1 MLLAAVVA
9 FELVDCK
16 FSSAVG
22 HINNDHLTAFR
33 FRFASQSDNRAGQT
47 ECNSYRSQFKLDELN
62 LTINT
67 VSYKIQTSLRM
78 QETNAPDEN
87 QVQSDDEEENTPNE
101 ALNKINE
108 ESLVDDG
115 ATEQH
120 FYAVV
125 NDVAVLQ
132 KELPPPPE
140 PPIKCDGT
148 GPRLMIKEIWIE
160 NFKSYAG
167 RHVIGPFHKSFTAIV
182 GPNGSGKSNVIDS
195 LLFVFG
201 YRAQRIR
208 SKKISVL
215 IHNTTE
221 HGHMR
226 FCKVEVHFC
235 LIVDRPDGGYDVVAG
250 SEFVISRTAHRDGTS
265 VYQIDN
271 SVVRFAQ
278 IGERLQ
284 QYGIDLNHSRFLIL
298 QGEVELISLMK
309 AKGDDNDP
317 GMLEYLEDL
326 IGSSRLKP
334 CIQELQEKINEVQD
348 VQCERASKL
357 KRIQTQQM
365 NLEESKTEAIF
376 YLRLQN
382 EQIRIKHLK
391 TQLKLI
397 KHEQELKLLIEKQ
410 EQLQAEHDEIK
421 DAVEHHKQL
430 ALTSQRE
437 LDSLKKKKNTAVAAA
452 ENVRN
457 QYSQFEK
464 NAEKAKKDLS
474 TLRLEE
480 LKIKRDACL
489 QVIND
494 LDARLPELKAT
505 QLELQENI
513 KVKMESVQKDT
524 AEMTTEINTLT
535 SELQK
540 LKPQENAITA
550 KLRTAQNELL
560 TLKSQHSAGKESIDE
575 KNKAYDELLQ
585 SIKQEELKFE
595 LCEKQLNSFERDVM
609 AKKAELKTLIAK
621 EASLM
626 AELRDM
632 ENKDQ
637 EMRMRFNQGTG
648 QNRIVQALMS
658 EKKIGKFKGFYGRL
672 GDLGGID
679 QKYDVAISTA
689 CPQLDS
695 FVTDTMTTAT
705 ECVDFLK
712 MSNLGR
718 ATFIALD
725 KIKDCADA
733 IKRPFTAPK
742 GSKRLFDLIAA
753 EDVDVLPAFYFALR
767 DTLVTETAE
776 EARIIGLKQG
786 VRRRVVSLGGM
797 LVEMSGSM
805 TAGGKPISGRMG
817 RTATAQKEVITSK
830 DLKVIQGKLD
840 KMRDSHEAVLAE
852 KNNME
857 RTVESLDGKFTQ
869 AKLEYEQQR
878 NALQMLREREVI
890 LKRELKQAKQIFDRS
905 ISAENR
911 MLNLESEIEQLEKD
925 LKVELNKQSSL
936 NTELNKLQ
944 EEVASVAERAVGS
957 LRTRLTD
964 CEREIKAY
972 QNKLKKGDV
981 EARTAEKNISS
992 TEKALERTVVEI
1004 SQGKDNIGKLERQ
1017 LEEFEVQAAEFK
1029 DKITEAEENMKSISK
1044 IMEDAKNEADTLGNK
1059 VQELSSHLIDVKAA
1073 LKEAT
1078 AKTTKRSH
1086 TVSRLKDDIGKL
1098 NLSDFCGLFSYENE
1112 DHLKSNNNNERHGF
1126 SENRY
1131 FPSDCFDQLVVPG
1144 EDEIDAVDEEELES
1158 RLLMVGGIMKNIKP
1172 DLEALE
1178 EYKEKAE
1185 AYKVVYQQVTQADEL
1200 HKQLYAKL
1208 DDAKRLRLHEF
1219 MSALNVIRE
1228 KLKDIYRTLTNGGD
1242 ADLELIDTMN
1252 PFIDGVNY
1260 SVRPPKKTWK
1270 EMSHLSGGEKTLSS
1284 LSLVF
1289 ALHAYRPTPLYVMDE
1304 IDAALDFRNVSIVG
1318 NYVSNRTSNAQF
1330 IVISLR
1336 PQMFELAKLLVGI
1349 YKTDNCTKSI
1359 PMEPAII
1366 FNLSE
1371 DAEKKLPENNSTQ
1384 VDNVPLIS

>member
-348 VQCERASKL
+348 VQCER
-357 KRIQTQQM
+357 
-365 NLEESKTEAIF
+365 
-376 YLRLQN
+376 
-382 EQIRIKHLK
+382 
-391 TQLKLI
+391 
-397 KHEQELKLLIEKQ
+397 
-410 EQLQAEHDEIK
+410 
-421 DAVEHHKQL
+421 
-430 ALTSQRE
+430 
-437 LDSLKKKKNTAVAAA
+437 
-452 ENVRN
+452 
-457 QYSQFEK
+457 
-464 NAEKAKKDLS
+464 
-474 TLRLEE
+474 LEE

-550 KLRTAQNELL
+550 KNELL

>member
-1 MLLAAVVA
+1 MP
-9 FELVDCK
+9 K
-16 FSSAVG
+16 
-22 HINNDHLTAFR
+22 
-33 FRFASQSDNRAGQT
+33 
-47 ECNSYRSQFKLDELN
+47 
-62 LTINT
+62 
-67 VSYKIQTSLRM
+67 
-78 QETNAPDEN
+78 TNVRDEN
-87 QVQSDDEEENTPNE
+87 QLKSDNEEENISNE
-101 ALNKINE
+101 ALNKVNE
-108 ESLVDDG
+108 KSLVDDG

-120 FYAVV
+120 FYAVI
-125 NDVAVLQ
+125 NDVTVLQ
-132 KELPPPPE
+132 KELPPAPE

-215 IHNTTE
+215 IHNTAE

-235 LIVDRPDGGYDVVAG
+235 LIVDRPDGGYDIVG
-250 SEFVISRTAHRDGTS
+250 DSEFVISRTAHRDGTS

-278 IGERLQ
+278 VAERLQ

-309 AKGDDNDP
+309 AKGDDNEP

-357 KRIQTQQM
+357 KRIQTEQT
-365 NLEESKTEAIF
+365 NLEPSKTEAIF

-382 EQIRIKHLK
+382 EQIRIEHLK

-397 KHEQELKLLIEKQ
+397 KQEQRLKLLIEKQ

-421 DAVEHHKQL
+421 DAVEQHKQL

-437 LDSLKKKKNTAVAAA
+437 LDSLKKKRSAAVAAA
-452 ENVRN
+452 ENARN
-457 QYSQFEK
+457 KFSQFEK

-480 LKIKRDACL
+480 LKLQRETCL
-489 QVIND
+489 KTIND
-494 LDARLPELKAT
+494 LDAGLPELKAT
-505 QLELQENI
+505 QVELQENI

-560 TLKSQHSAGKESIDE
+560 TLKSQHTAGEENIDE
-575 KNKAYDELLQ
+575 KNKVLDELLQ

-595 LCEKQLNSFERDVM
+595 RCEKQLNSLERDVT
-609 AKKAELKTLIAK
+609 AKKDELNTLIAK

-626 AELRDM
+626 ADLRDM

-637 EMRMRFNQGTG
+637 EMRMRFSQGTS
-648 QNRIVQALMS
+648 QNKIVQALMS

-695 FVTDTMTTAT
+695 FVTDTMVTAT

-742 GSKRLFDLIAA
+742 GSKRLFDLIVA

-830 DLKVIQGKLD
+830 DLKVIQGKLE

-852 KNNME
+852 KNNMV
-857 RTVESLDGKFTQ
+857 RTVESLDEKFTQ
-869 AKLEYEQQR
+869 VKLEYEQQR
-878 NALQMLREREVI
+878 NALQMFREREAT
-890 LKRELKQAKQIFDRS
+890 LKRELKQAKQILDRS

-911 MLNLESEIEQLEKD
+911 MLDLESEIQQLEKD
-925 LKVELNKQSSL
+925 LNVELNKQSSL

-944 EEVASVAERAVGS
+944 AEVASVAERAVGS
-957 LRTRLTD
+957 LRTRLAD
-964 CEREIKAY
+964 CEREIKSY

-981 EARTAEKNISS
+981 EARTAEKNIST
-992 TEKALERTVVEI
+992 TEKALERTVKEI
-1004 SQGKDNIGKLERQ
+1004 SQGQNNIGKLEQQ
-1017 LEEFEVQAAEFK
+1017 LEKFEVQAAEFK
-1029 DKITEAEENMKSISK
+1029 DQITEAEENMKNIIK
-1044 IMEDAKNEADTLGNK
+1044 IMEDAKNDADILGNK
-1059 VQELSSHLIDVKAA
+1059 VQELSSRLIDVNAA
-1073 LKEAT
+1073 LKETT
-1078 AKTTKRSH
+1078 AKSTKGLH
-1086 TVSRLKDDIGKL
+1086 AVSRLKDDIKKL
-1098 NLSDFCGLFSYENE
+1098 KLSDFCGLFSYENE
-1112 DHLKSNNNNERHGF
+1112 DHLKCNNNERHGF
-1126 SENRY
+1126 SEIRY
-1131 FPSDCFDQLVVPG
+1131 FPSDCFGQLVVPH
-1144 EDEIDAVDEEELES
+1144 EDEIDAVDEDELES
-1158 RLLMVGGIMKNIKP
+1158 RFSMVGGIMKSIKP

-1200 HKQLYAKL
+1200 HKQLFAKL

-1219 MSALNVIRE
+1219 MSALSVIRE

-1260 SVRPPKKTWK
+1260 SVRPPRKTWK

-1366 FNLSE
+1366 FDLSK
-1371 DAEKKLPENNSTQ
+1371 DAERKLPENNSTL
-1384 VDNVPLIS
+1384 VDV

>member
-1 MLLAAVVA
+1 MPETNVREENQL
-9 FELVDCK
+9 
-16 FSSAVG
+16 
-22 HINNDHLTAFR
+22 
-33 FRFASQSDNRAGQT
+33 QSDT
-47 ECNSYRSQFKLDELN
+47 
-62 LTINT
+62 
-67 VSYKIQTSLRM
+67 
-78 QETNAPDEN
+78 
-87 QVQSDDEEENTPNE
+87 EEENISNE

-108 ESLVDDG
+108 KSLVDDG

-120 FYAVV
+120 FYAVI
-125 NDVAVLQ
+125 NDVTVLQ
-132 KELPPPPE
+132 KELPPAPE

-215 IHNTTE
+215 IHNTAE

-235 LIVDRPDGGYDVVAG
+235 LIVDRPDGGYDIVG
-250 SEFVISRTAHRDGTS
+250 DSEFVISRTAHRDGTS

-278 IGERLQ
+278 VAERLQ

-309 AKGDDNDP
+309 AKGDDNEP

-357 KRIQTQQM
+357 KRIQTEQT
-365 NLEESKTEAIF
+365 NLEPSKTDTIF
-376 YLRLQN
+376 YLQ
-382 EQIRIKHLK
+382 QG
-391 TQLKLI
+391 
-397 KHEQELKLLIEKQ
+397 LKLLIEKQ

-421 DAVEHHKQL
+421 DAVEQHKQL

-437 LDSLKKKKNTAVAAA
+437 LDSLKKKRSAAVAAA
-452 ENVRN
+452 ENARN
-457 QYSQFEK
+457 KFSQFEK

-474 TLRLEE
+474 TLRVEIEKKQNSLTTYKEKLEE
-480 LKIKRDACL
+480 LKLKRETCL
-489 QVIND
+489 KTIND
-494 LDARLPELKAT
+494 LDAGLPELKAT
-505 QLELQENI
+505 QVELQENI

-560 TLKSQHSAGKESIDE
+560 TLKSQHSAGEENIDE
-575 KNKAYDELLQ
+575 KNKVLDELLQ

-595 LCEKQLNSFERDVM
+595 RCEKQLNSLERDVT
-609 AKKAELKTLIAK
+609 AKKDELNTLIAK

-626 AELRDM
+626 ADLRDM

-637 EMRMRFNQGTG
+637 EMRMRFSQGTS
-648 QNRIVQALMS
+648 QNKIVQALMS
-658 EKKIGKFKGFYGRL
+658 EKRIGKFKGFYGRL

-695 FVTDTMTTAT
+695 FVTDTMVTAT

-742 GSKRLFDLIAA
+742 GSKRLFDLIVA

-830 DLKVIQGKLD
+830 DLKVIQGKLE

-852 KNNME
+852 KNNMV

-869 AKLEYEQQR
+869 VKLEYEQQR
-878 NALQMLREREVI
+878 NALQMFRERE
-890 LKRELKQAKQIFDRS
+890 AT
-905 ISAENR
+905 
-911 MLNLESEIEQLEKD
+911 MLDLESEIQQLEKD
-925 LKVELNKQSSL
+925 LNVELNKQSSL

-944 EEVASVAERAVGS
+944 AEVASVAERAVGS
-957 LRTRLTD
+957 LRTRLAD
-964 CEREIKAY
+964 CEREIKSY

-981 EARTAEKNISS
+981 EARTAEKNIST
-992 TEKALERTVVEI
+992 TEKALERTVKEI
-1004 SQGKDNIGKLERQ
+1004 SQGKNNIDKLEQQ
-1017 LEEFEVQAAEFK
+1017 LEKFEVQAAEFK
-1029 DKITEAEENMKSISK
+1029 DQITEAEENMKNIIK

-1059 VQELSSHLIDVKAA
+1059 VQELSSRLIDVNAA
-1073 LKEAT
+1073 LKETT
-1078 AKTTKRSH
+1078 AKSTKGRH
-1086 TVSRLKDDIGKL
+1086 AVSRLKDDIKKL
-1098 NLSDFCGLFSYENE
+1098 KLSDFCGLFSYENE
-1112 DHLKSNNNNERHGF
+1112 DHLKCHNNERHGF
-1126 SENRY
+1126 SEIRY
-1131 FPSDCFDQLVVPG
+1131 FPSDCFGQLVVPQEG
-1144 EDEIDAVDEEELES
+1144 EIDAVDEDELES
-1158 RLLMVGGIMKNIKP
+1158 RFSMVGGIMKSIKP

-1200 HKQLYAKL
+1200 HKQLFAKL

-1219 MSALNVIRE
+1219 MSALSVIRE

-1260 SVRPPKKTWK
+1260 SVRPPRKTWK

-1366 FNLSE
+1366 FDLSK
-1371 DAEKKLPENNSTQ
+1371 DAERKLPENNSTL
-1384 VDNVPLIS
+1384 VDV

>member
-1 MLLAAVVA
+1 MIN
-9 FELVDCK
+9 K
-16 FSSAVG
+16 SS
-22 HINNDHLTAFR
+22 
-33 FRFASQSDNRAGQT
+33 
-47 ECNSYRSQFKLDELN
+47 EYNSYRSQFKLDELN
-62 LTINT
+62 LIINT

-78 QETNAPDEN
+78 QETNVPDEN
-87 QVQSDDEEENTPNE
+87 QLQSDTEEENTPNKT
-101 ALNKINE
+101 LNKINE

-120 FYAVV
+120 FYAVI

-215 IHNTTE
+215 IHNTAE

-226 FCKVEVHFC
+226 FCKVEVHFF
-235 LIVDRPDGGYDVVAG
+235 LIVDRPDGGYDVVAD

-309 AKGDDNDP
+309 AKGDDNEP

-382 EQIRIKHLK
+382 EQIRIGHLK

-421 DAVEHHKQL
+421 DAVQHHKQL

-437 LDSLKKKKNTAVAAA
+437 LDSLKKKRNAAVAAA
-452 ENVRN
+452 ENARN
-457 QYSQFEK
+457 QFSQFEK

-489 QVIND
+489 QMIND
-494 LDARLPELKAT
+494 LDAGLPELKAT
-505 QLELQENI
+505 QVELQENI
-513 KVKMESVQKDT
+513 KLKMESVQKDT

-540 LKPQENAITA
+540 LKPKENAITA

-575 KNKAYDELLQ
+575 KNKAFDELLQ

-595 LCEKQLNSFERDVM
+595 RCEKQLNSFERDVT

-878 NALQMLREREVI
+878 NALQMLREREAA
-890 LKRELKQAKQIFDRS
+890 LKRELKQAKEILDRS

-911 MLNLESEIEQLEKD
+911 MLNLEKEIEQLEKD
-925 LKVELNKQSSL
+925 LNVELNKQSSL

-992 TEKALERTVVEI
+992 TEKALERTVKEI
-1004 SQGKDNIGKLERQ
+1004 SQGKNDIGKLERQ

-1044 IMEDAKNEADTLGNK
+1044 IMEDAKNESDTLGNK
-1059 VQELSSHLIDVKAA
+1059 VQELSSRLIDVNAA
-1073 LKEAT
+1073 LKEIT
-1078 AKTTKRSH
+1078 AKSTKRSH
-1086 TVSRLKDDIGKL
+1086 AVSRLKDDIRKLKL
-1098 NLSDFCGLFSYENE
+1098 NDFCGLFSYENE
-1112 DHLKSNNNNERHGF
+1112 DHLKCNNKERHDF

-1131 FPSDCFDQLVVPG
+1131 FPSDCFGQLVVPG
-1144 EDEIDAVDEEELES
+1144 EDEIDAVDEDELES
-1158 RLLMVGGIMKNIKP
+1158 RLSMIGGIMKNIKP

-1366 FNLSE
+1366 FNLSK
-1371 DAEKKLPENNSTQ
+1371 DAEKKLPENNSTL
-1384 VDNVPLIS
+1384 VDDVPFIN

>member
-1 MLLAAVVA
+1 MLILI
-9 FELVDCK
+9 FLINLQLVD
-16 FSSAVG
+16 FFADFISVG
-22 HINNDHLTAFR
+22 FR
-33 FRFASQSDNRAGQT
+33 MS
-47 ECNSYRSQFKLDELN
+47 
-62 LTINT
+62 
-67 VSYKIQTSLRM
+67 
-78 QETNAPDEN
+78 ETNVRDEN
-87 QVQSDDEEENTPNE
+87 QLQSDTEEENISNE
-101 ALNKINE
+101 ASNKINE
-108 ESLVDDG
+108 KCLVDDG
-115 ATEQH
+115 APEKH
-120 FYAVV
+120 FYAVI
-125 NDVAVLQ
+125 NDVTVLQ
-132 KELPPPPE
+132 KELPPAPE

-215 IHNTTE
+215 IHNTAE

-235 LIVDRPDGGYDVVAG
+235 LIVDRPDGGYDIVG
-250 SEFVISRTAHRDGTS
+250 DSEFVISRTAHRDGTS

-271 SVVRFAQ
+271 SVVRFSQVA
-278 IGERLQ
+278 ERLQ

-309 AKGDDNDP
+309 AKGDDNEP

-357 KRIQTQQM
+357 KRIQTEQT
-365 NLEESKTEAIF
+365 NLEPTKTEAIF

-382 EQIRIKHLK
+382 EQIRIEHLK

-397 KHEQELKLLIEKQ
+397 KQEQGLKLLIEKQ

-421 DAVEHHKQL
+421 DAVEQHKQL

-437 LDSLKKKKNTAVAAA
+437 LDSLKKKRSAAVAAA
-452 ENVRN
+452 ENARN
-457 QYSQFEK
+457 KFSQFEK

-480 LKIKRDACL
+480 LKLKRETCL
-489 QVIND
+489 KTIND
-494 LDARLPELKAT
+494 LDAGLPELKAT
-505 QLELQENI
+505 QVELQENI

-550 KLRTAQNELL
+550 KLKTAQNELL
-560 TLKSQHSAGKESIDE
+560 TLKSQHLAGEENIDE
-575 KNKAYDELLQ
+575 KNKVLDELLQ

-595 LCEKQLNSFERDVM
+595 RCEKQLNSMERDVTV
-609 AKKAELKTLIAK
+609 KKDELNMLIAK

-626 AELRDM
+626 ADLRDM

-637 EMRMRFNQGTG
+637 EMRMRFSQGTS
-648 QNRIVQALMS
+648 QNKIVQALMS
-658 EKKIGKFKGFYGRL
+658 EKRIGKFKGFYGRL

-695 FVTDTMTTAT
+695 FVTDTMVTAT

-725 KIKDCADA
+725 KIRDCADA

-742 GSKRLFDLIAA
+742 GSKRLFDLIVA

-776 EARIIGLKQG
+776 EARVIGLKQG

-830 DLKVIQGKLD
+830 DLKVIQGKLE

-852 KNNME
+852 KNCMV
-857 RTVESLDGKFTQ
+857 RTVESLDEKFTQ
-869 AKLEYEQQR
+869 VKLEYEQQR
-878 NALQMLREREVI
+878 NALQMFRERETT
-890 LKRELKQAKQIFDRS
+890 LKRELKQAKEILDRS

-911 MLNLESEIEQLEKD
+911 MLDLESEIQQLEKD
-925 LKVELNKQSSL
+925 LNVELNKQSSL

-944 EEVASVAERAVGS
+944 AEVASVAERAVGS
-957 LRTRLTD
+957 LRTRLAD
-964 CEREIKAY
+964 CEREIKSY

-981 EARTAEKNISS
+981 EARTAEKNIST
-992 TEKALERTVVEI
+992 TEKALERTVKEI
-1004 SQGKDNIGKLERQ
+1004 SQGKNNIGKLEQQ
-1017 LEEFEVQAAEFK
+1017 LEKSEVQVAEFK
-1029 DKITEAEENMKSISK
+1029 DQIAEAEENIKNISK

-1059 VQELSSHLIDVKAA
+1059 VQELSSRLIDVNAA
-1073 LKEAT
+1073 LKETT
-1078 AKTTKRSH
+1078 AKSTKGRH
-1086 TVSRLKDDIGKL
+1086 AVSRLKDDIKKL
-1098 NLSDFCGLFSYENE
+1098 KLSDFCGLFSYENE
-1112 DHLKSNNNNERHGF
+1112 GHLKCNNNERHGF
-1126 SENRY
+1126 SEIRY
-1131 FPSDCFDQLVVPG
+1131 FPSDCFGQLVVPQ
-1144 EDEIDAVDEEELES
+1144 EDEMDAVDEDELES
-1158 RLLMVGGIMKNIKP
+1158 RFSMVGKIMKSIKP

-1200 HKQLYAKL
+1200 HKQLFAKL

-1219 MSALNVIRE
+1219 MSALSVIRE

-1366 FNLSE
+1366 FNLSK
-1371 DAEKKLPENNSTQ
+1371 DAERKLPENNSTL
-1384 VDNVPLIS
+1384 VGV

>member
-235 LIVDRPDGGYDVVAG
+235 LIVDRPDGGYDVVAD

-430 ALTSQRE
+430 ALTSQ
-437 LDSLKKKKNTAVAAA
+437 LAAA

-797 LVEMSGSM
+797 LVEMSGKFVFSCEIVLHAKKIISGSM

-878 NALQMLREREVI
+878 NALQMLREREV
-890 LKRELKQAKQIFDRS
+890 
-905 ISAENR
+905 
-911 MLNLESEIEQLEKD
+911 
-925 LKVELNKQSSL
+925 ELNKQSSL

-972 QNKLKKGDV
+972 QNKLKKGD
-981 EARTAEKNISS
+981 
-992 TEKALERTVVEI
+992 KALERTVVEI

-1059 VQELSSHLIDVKAA
+1059 VQELSSHLIDVNAA
-1073 LKEAT
+1073 LKETT

>member
-1 MLLAAVVA
+1 
-9 FELVDCK
+9 
-16 FSSAVG
+16 
-22 HINNDHLTAFR
+22 
-33 FRFASQSDNRAGQT
+33 
-47 ECNSYRSQFKLDELN
+47 
-62 LTINT
+62 
-67 VSYKIQTSLRM
+67 M
-78 QETNAPDEN
+78 QETNVPDEN
-87 QVQSDDEEENTPNE
+87 QLQSDTEEENTSNKT
-101 ALNKINE
+101 LNKINE

-120 FYAVV
+120 FYAVI

-215 IHNTTE
+215 IHNTAE

-226 FCKVEVHFC
+226 FCKVEVHFF
-235 LIVDRPDGGYDVVAG
+235 LIVDRPDGGYDVVAD

-309 AKGDDNDP
+309 AKGDDNEP

-382 EQIRIKHLK
+382 EQIRIGHLK

-421 DAVEHHKQL
+421 DAVQHHKQL

-437 LDSLKKKKNTAVAAA
+437 LDSLKKKRNAAVAAA
-452 ENVRN
+452 ENARN
-457 QYSQFEK
+457 QFSQFEK

-489 QVIND
+489 QMIND
-494 LDARLPELKAT
+494 LDAGLPELKAT
-505 QLELQENI
+505 QVELQENI
-513 KVKMESVQKDT
+513 KLKMESVQKDT

-540 LKPQENAITA
+540 LKPKENAITA

-575 KNKAYDELLQ
+575 KNKAFDELLQ

-595 LCEKQLNSFERDVM
+595 RCEKQLNSFERDVT

-878 NALQMLREREVI
+878 NALQMLREREAT
-890 LKRELKQAKQIFDRS
+890 LKRELKQAKQMLDRS

-911 MLNLESEIEQLEKD
+911 MMNLESEIEQLEKD
-925 LKVELNKQSSL
+925 LNVELNKQSSL

-992 TEKALERTVVEI
+992 TEKALERTVKEI
-1004 SQGKDNIGKLERQ
+1004 SQGKNNIGTLERQ

-1059 VQELSSHLIDVKAA
+1059 VQELSSRLIDVNAA
-1073 LKEAT
+1073 LKEIT
-1078 AKTTKRSH
+1078 AKSTKRSH
-1086 TVSRLKDDIGKL
+1086 AVSRLKDDIRKLKL
-1098 NLSDFCGLFSYENE
+1098 NDFCGLFSYENE
-1112 DHLKSNNNNERHGF
+1112 DHLKCNNKERHDF

-1144 EDEIDAVDEEELES
+1144 EDEIDAVDEDELES
-1158 RLLMVGGIMKNIKP
+1158 RLSMVGGIMKNIKP

-1208 DDAKRLRLHEF
+1208 DDARRLRLHEF

-1366 FNLSE
+1366 FNLSK
-1371 DAEKKLPENNSTQ
+1371 DAKKKLPENNSTL
-1384 VDNVPLIS
+1384 VDDVPFIN

>member
-1 MLLAAVVA
+1 
-9 FELVDCK
+9 
-16 FSSAVG
+16 
-22 HINNDHLTAFR
+22 
-33 FRFASQSDNRAGQT
+33 
-47 ECNSYRSQFKLDELN
+47 
-62 LTINT
+62 
-67 VSYKIQTSLRM
+67 
-78 QETNAPDEN
+78 
-87 QVQSDDEEENTPNE
+87 
-101 ALNKINE
+101 
-108 ESLVDDG
+108 
-115 ATEQH
+115 
-120 FYAVV
+120 
-125 NDVAVLQ
+125 
-132 KELPPPPE
+132 
-140 PPIKCDGT
+140 
-148 GPRLMIKEIWIE
+148 
-160 NFKSYAG
+160 
-167 RHVIGPFHKSFTAIV
+167 
-182 GPNGSGKSNVIDS
+182 
-195 LLFVFG
+195 
-201 YRAQRIR
+201 
-208 SKKISVL
+208 
-215 IHNTTE
+215 
-221 HGHMR
+221 
-226 FCKVEVHFC
+226 
-235 LIVDRPDGGYDVVAG
+235 
-250 SEFVISRTAHRDGTS
+250 
-265 VYQIDN
+265 
-271 SVVRFAQ
+271 
-278 IGERLQ
+278 
-284 QYGIDLNHSRFLIL
+284 
-298 QGEVELISLMK
+298 
-309 AKGDDNDP
+309 
-317 GMLEYLEDL
+317 
-326 IGSSRLKP
+326 
-334 CIQELQEKINEVQD
+334 
-348 VQCERASKL
+348 
-357 KRIQTQQM
+357 
-365 NLEESKTEAIF
+365 
-376 YLRLQN
+376 
-382 EQIRIKHLK
+382 
-391 TQLKLI
+391 
-397 KHEQELKLLIEKQ
+397 LKLLIEKQ

-474 TLRLEE
+474 TLRVEIEKKENSLTNYKEKLEE

-797 LVEMSGSM
+797 LVEMSGKFVFSCEIVLHAKKIISGSM

-911 MLNLESEIEQLEKD
+911 MLNLESEIEQLEK
-925 LKVELNKQSSL
+925 
-936 NTELNKLQ
+936 
-944 EEVASVAERAVGS
+944 
-957 LRTRLTD
+957 
-964 CEREIKAY
+964 
-972 QNKLKKGDV
+972 
-981 EARTAEKNISS
+981 
-992 TEKALERTVVEI
+992 
-1004 SQGKDNIGKLERQ
+1004 
-1017 LEEFEVQAAEFK
+1017 VQAAEFK

-1059 VQELSSHLIDVKAA
+1059 VQELSSHLIDVNAA
-1073 LKEAT
+1073 LKETT

-1228 KLKDIYRTLTNGGD
+1228 N
-1242 ADLELIDTMN
+1242 
-1252 PFIDGVNY
+1252 
-1260 SVRPPKKTWK
+1260 VRPPKKTWK

>member
-1 MLLAAVVA
+1 MSNPIHMASITVRKDFL
-9 FELVDCK
+9 
-16 FSSAVG
+16 SAG
-22 HINNDHLTAFR
+22 FR
-33 FRFASQSDNRAGQT
+33 MS
-47 ECNSYRSQFKLDELN
+47 
-62 LTINT
+62 
-67 VSYKIQTSLRM
+67 
-78 QETNAPDEN
+78 ETNVRDEN
-87 QVQSDDEEENTPNE
+87 QLQSDTEEENISNE

-108 ESLVDDG
+108 KCLVDDG
-115 ATEQH
+115 APEKH
-120 FYAVV
+120 FYAVI
-125 NDVAVLQ
+125 NDVTVLQ
-132 KELPPPPE
+132 KELPPAPE

-215 IHNTTE
+215 IHNTAE

-235 LIVDRPDGGYDVVAG
+235 LIVDRPDGGYDIVG
-250 SEFVISRTAHRDGTS
+250 DSEFVISRTAHRDGTS

-271 SVVRFAQ
+271 SVVRFSQVA
-278 IGERLQ
+278 ERLQ

-309 AKGDDNDP
+309 AKGDDNEP

-348 VQCERASKL
+348 VQCER
-357 KRIQTQQM
+357 
-365 NLEESKTEAIF
+365 
-376 YLRLQN
+376 
-382 EQIRIKHLK
+382 
-391 TQLKLI
+391 
-397 KHEQELKLLIEKQ
+397 
-410 EQLQAEHDEIK
+410 
-421 DAVEHHKQL
+421 
-430 ALTSQRE
+430 
-437 LDSLKKKKNTAVAAA
+437 
-452 ENVRN
+452 
-457 QYSQFEK
+457 
-464 NAEKAKKDLS
+464 
-474 TLRLEE
+474 LEE
-480 LKIKRDACL
+480 LKLKRETCL
-489 QVIND
+489 KTIND
-494 LDARLPELKAT
+494 LDAGLPELKAT
-505 QLELQENI
+505 QVELQENI

-550 KLRTAQNELL
+550 KLKTAQNELL
-560 TLKSQHSAGKESIDE
+560 TLKSQHLAGEENIDE
-575 KNKAYDELLQ
+575 KNKVLDELLQ

-595 LCEKQLNSFERDVM
+595 RCEKQLNSLERDVTV
-609 AKKAELKTLIAK
+609 KKDELNMLIAK

-626 AELRDM
+626 ADLRDM

-637 EMRMRFNQGTG
+637 EMRMRFSQGTS
-648 QNRIVQALMS
+648 QNKIVQALMS
-658 EKKIGKFKGFYGRL
+658 EKRIGKFKGFYGRL

-695 FVTDTMTTAT
+695 FVTDTMVTAT

-725 KIKDCADA
+725 KIRDCADA

-742 GSKRLFDLIAA
+742 GSKRLFDLIVA

-776 EARIIGLKQG
+776 EARVIGLKQG

-830 DLKVIQGKLD
+830 DLKVIQGKLE

-852 KNNME
+852 KNSMV
-857 RTVESLDGKFTQ
+857 RTVESLDEKFTQ
-869 AKLEYEQQR
+869 VKLEYEQQR
-878 NALQMLREREVI
+878 NALQMFREREAT
-890 LKRELKQAKQIFDRS
+890 LKRELKQAKEILDRS

-911 MLNLESEIEQLEKD
+911 MLDLESEIQQLEK
-925 LKVELNKQSSL
+925 
-936 NTELNKLQ
+936 
-944 EEVASVAERAVGS
+944 
-957 LRTRLTD
+957 
-964 CEREIKAY
+964 
-972 QNKLKKGDV
+972 
-981 EARTAEKNISS
+981 
-992 TEKALERTVVEI
+992 
-1004 SQGKDNIGKLERQ
+1004 
-1017 LEEFEVQAAEFK
+1017 VQVAEFK
-1029 DKITEAEENMKSISK
+1029 DQIAEAEENIKNISK

-1059 VQELSSHLIDVKAA
+1059 VQELSSRLIDVNAA
-1073 LKEAT
+1073 LKETT
-1078 AKTTKRSH
+1078 AKSTKGRH
-1086 TVSRLKDDIGKL
+1086 AVSRLKDDIKKL
-1098 NLSDFCGLFSYENE
+1098 KLSDFCGLFSYENE
-1112 DHLKSNNNNERHGF
+1112 GHLKCNNNERHGF
-1126 SENRY
+1126 SEIRY
-1131 FPSDCFDQLVVPG
+1131 FPSDCFGQLVVPQ
-1144 EDEIDAVDEEELES
+1144 EDEMDAVDEDELES
-1158 RLLMVGGIMKNIKP
+1158 RFSMVGKIMKSIKP

-1200 HKQLYAKL
+1200 HKQLFAKL

-1219 MSALNVIRE
+1219 MSALSVIRE
-1228 KLKDIYRTLTNGGD
+1228 N
-1242 ADLELIDTMN
+1242 
-1252 PFIDGVNY
+1252 
-1260 SVRPPKKTWK
+1260 VRPPKKTWK

-1366 FNLSE
+1366 FNLSK
-1371 DAEKKLPENNSTQ
+1371 DAERKLPENNSTLKNCDRRLFYVGKQ
-1384 VDNVPLIS
+1384 TLNWH

>member
-1 MLLAAVVA
+1 MSNPIHMASITVRKDFL
-9 FELVDCK
+9 
-16 FSSAVG
+16 SAG
-22 HINNDHLTAFR
+22 FR
-33 FRFASQSDNRAGQT
+33 MS
-47 ECNSYRSQFKLDELN
+47 
-62 LTINT
+62 
-67 VSYKIQTSLRM
+67 
-78 QETNAPDEN
+78 ETNVRDEN
-87 QVQSDDEEENTPNE
+87 QLQSDTEEENISNE

-108 ESLVDDG
+108 KCLVDDG
-115 ATEQH
+115 APEKH
-120 FYAVV
+120 FYAVI
-125 NDVAVLQ
+125 NDVTVLQ
-132 KELPPPPE
+132 KELPPAPE

-215 IHNTTE
+215 IHNTAE

-235 LIVDRPDGGYDVVAG
+235 LIVDRPDGGYDIVG
-250 SEFVISRTAHRDGTS
+250 DSEFVISRTAHRDGTS

-271 SVVRFAQ
+271 SVVRFSQVA
-278 IGERLQ
+278 ERLQ

-309 AKGDDNDP
+309 AKGDDNEP

-357 KRIQTQQM
+357 KRIQTEQT
-365 NLEESKTEAIF
+365 NLEPTKTEAIF

-382 EQIRIKHLK
+382 EQIRIEHLK

-397 KHEQELKLLIEKQ
+397 KQEQGLKLLIEKQ

-421 DAVEHHKQL
+421 DAVEQHKQL

-437 LDSLKKKKNTAVAAA
+437 LDSLKKKRNAAVAAA
-452 ENVRN
+452 ENARN
-457 QYSQFEK
+457 KFSQFEK

-480 LKIKRDACL
+480 LKLKRETCL
-489 QVIND
+489 KTIND
-494 LDARLPELKAT
+494 LDAGLPELKAT
-505 QLELQENI
+505 QVELQENI

-550 KLRTAQNELL
+550 KLKTAQNELL
-560 TLKSQHSAGKESIDE
+560 TLKSQHLAGEENIDE
-575 KNKAYDELLQ
+575 KNKVLDELLQ

-595 LCEKQLNSFERDVM
+595 RCEKQLNSLERDVTV
-609 AKKAELKTLIAK
+609 KKDELNMLIAK

-626 AELRDM
+626 ADLRDM

-637 EMRMRFNQGTG
+637 EMRMRFSQGTS
-648 QNRIVQALMS
+648 QNKIVQALMS
-658 EKKIGKFKGFYGRL
+658 EKRIGKFKGFYGRL

-695 FVTDTMTTAT
+695 FVTDTMVTAT

-725 KIKDCADA
+725 KIRDCADA

-742 GSKRLFDLIAA
+742 GSKRLFDLIVA

-776 EARIIGLKQG
+776 EARVIGLKQG

-830 DLKVIQGKLD
+830 DLKVIQGKLE

-852 KNNME
+852 KNSMV
-857 RTVESLDGKFTQ
+857 RTVESLDEKFTQ
-869 AKLEYEQQR
+869 VKLEYEQQR
-878 NALQMLREREVI
+878 NALQMFREREAT
-890 LKRELKQAKQIFDRS
+890 LKRELKQAKEILDRS

-911 MLNLESEIEQLEKD
+911 MLDLESEIQQLEKD
-925 LKVELNKQSSL
+925 LNVELNKQSSL

-944 EEVASVAERAVGS
+944 AEVASVAERAVGS
-957 LRTRLTD
+957 LRTRLAD
-964 CEREIKAY
+964 CEREIKSY

-981 EARTAEKNISS
+981 EARTAEKNIST
-992 TEKALERTVVEI
+992 TEKALERTVKEI
-1004 SQGKDNIGKLERQ
+1004 SQGKNNIGKLEQQ
-1017 LEEFEVQAAEFK
+1017 LEKSEVQVAEFK
-1029 DKITEAEENMKSISK
+1029 DQIAEAEENIKNISK

-1059 VQELSSHLIDVKAA
+1059 VQELSSRLIDVNAA
-1073 LKEAT
+1073 LKETT
-1078 AKTTKRSH
+1078 AKSTKGRH
-1086 TVSRLKDDIGKL
+1086 AVSRLKDDIKKL
-1098 NLSDFCGLFSYENE
+1098 KLSDFCGLFSYENE
-1112 DHLKSNNNNERHGF
+1112 GHLKCNNNERHGF
-1126 SENRY
+1126 SEIRY
-1131 FPSDCFDQLVVPG
+1131 FPSDCFGQLVVPQ
-1144 EDEIDAVDEEELES
+1144 EDEMDAVDEDELES
-1158 RLLMVGGIMKNIKP
+1158 RFSMVGKIMKSIKP

-1200 HKQLYAKL
+1200 HKQLFAKL

-1219 MSALNVIRE
+1219 MSALSVIRE

-1366 FNLSE
+1366 FNLSK
-1371 DAEKKLPENNSTQ
+1371 DAERKLPENNSTLKNCDRRLFYVGKQ
-1384 VDNVPLIS
+1384 TLNWH

>member
-911 MLNLESEIEQLEKD
+911 MLNLESEIEQLEK
-925 LKVELNKQSSL
+925 
-936 NTELNKLQ
+936 
-944 EEVASVAERAVGS
+944 
-957 LRTRLTD
+957 
-964 CEREIKAY
+964 
-972 QNKLKKGDV
+972 
-981 EARTAEKNISS
+981 
-992 TEKALERTVVEI
+992 
-1004 SQGKDNIGKLERQ
+1004 
-1017 LEEFEVQAAEFK
+1017 VQAAEFK

-1078 AKTTKRSH
+1078 AKTTKRS
-1086 TVSRLKDDIGKL
+1086 KL

>member
-1 MLLAAVVA
+1 MPETNVREENQL
-9 FELVDCK
+9 
-16 FSSAVG
+16 
-22 HINNDHLTAFR
+22 
-33 FRFASQSDNRAGQT
+33 QSDT
-47 ECNSYRSQFKLDELN
+47 
-62 LTINT
+62 
-67 VSYKIQTSLRM
+67 
-78 QETNAPDEN
+78 
-87 QVQSDDEEENTPNE
+87 EEENISNE

-108 ESLVDDG
+108 KSLVDDG

-120 FYAVV
+120 FYAVI
-125 NDVAVLQ
+125 NDVTVLQ
-132 KELPPPPE
+132 KELPPAPE

-215 IHNTTE
+215 IHNTAE

-235 LIVDRPDGGYDVVAG
+235 LIVDRPDGGYDIVG
-250 SEFVISRTAHRDGTS
+250 DSEFVISRTAHRDGTS

-278 IGERLQ
+278 VAERLQ

-309 AKGDDNDP
+309 AKGDDNEP

-348 VQCERASKL
+348 VQCER
-357 KRIQTQQM
+357 
-365 NLEESKTEAIF
+365 
-376 YLRLQN
+376 
-382 EQIRIKHLK
+382 
-391 TQLKLI
+391 
-397 KHEQELKLLIEKQ
+397 
-410 EQLQAEHDEIK
+410 
-421 DAVEHHKQL
+421 
-430 ALTSQRE
+430 
-437 LDSLKKKKNTAVAAA
+437 
-452 ENVRN
+452 
-457 QYSQFEK
+457 
-464 NAEKAKKDLS
+464 
-474 TLRLEE
+474 LEE
-480 LKIKRDACL
+480 LKLKRETCL
-489 QVIND
+489 KTIND
-494 LDARLPELKAT
+494 LDAGLPELKAT
-505 QLELQENI
+505 QVELQENI

-560 TLKSQHSAGKESIDE
+560 TLKSQHSAGEENIDE
-575 KNKAYDELLQ
+575 KNKVLDELLQ

-595 LCEKQLNSFERDVM
+595 RCEKQLNSLERDVT
-609 AKKAELKTLIAK
+609 AKKDELNTLIAK

-626 AELRDM
+626 ADLRDM

-637 EMRMRFNQGTG
+637 EMRMRFSQGTS
-648 QNRIVQALMS
+648 QNKIVQALMS
-658 EKKIGKFKGFYGRL
+658 EKRIGKFKGFYGRL

-695 FVTDTMTTAT
+695 FVTDTMATAT

-742 GSKRLFDLIAA
+742 GSKRLFDLIVA

-830 DLKVIQGKLD
+830 DLKVIQGKLE

-852 KNNME
+852 KNNMV

-869 AKLEYEQQR
+869 VKLEYEQQR
-878 NALQMLREREVI
+878 NALQMFREREAT
-890 LKRELKQAKQIFDRS
+890 LKRELKRAKQILDRS

-911 MLNLESEIEQLEKD
+911 MLDLESEIQQLEK
-925 LKVELNKQSSL
+925 
-936 NTELNKLQ
+936 
-944 EEVASVAERAVGS
+944 
-957 LRTRLTD
+957 
-964 CEREIKAY
+964 
-972 QNKLKKGDV
+972 
-981 EARTAEKNISS
+981 
-992 TEKALERTVVEI
+992 
-1004 SQGKDNIGKLERQ
+1004 
-1017 LEEFEVQAAEFK
+1017 VQAAEFK
-1029 DKITEAEENMKSISK
+1029 DQITEAEENMKNIIK

-1059 VQELSSHLIDVKAA
+1059 VQELSSRLIDVNAA
-1073 LKEAT
+1073 LKETT
-1078 AKTTKRSH
+1078 AKSTKGRH
-1086 TVSRLKDDIGKL
+1086 AVSRLKDDIKKL
-1098 NLSDFCGLFSYENE
+1098 KLSDFCGLFSYENE
-1112 DHLKSNNNNERHGF
+1112 DHLKCHNNERHGF
-1126 SENRY
+1126 SEIRY
-1131 FPSDCFDQLVVPG
+1131 FPSDCFGQLVVPQ
-1144 EDEIDAVDEEELES
+1144 EDEIDAVDEDELES
-1158 RLLMVGGIMKNIKP
+1158 RFSMVGGIMKSIKP

-1200 HKQLYAKL
+1200 HKQLFAKL

-1219 MSALNVIRE
+1219 MSALSVIRE
-1228 KLKDIYRTLTNGGD
+1228 N
-1242 ADLELIDTMN
+1242 
-1252 PFIDGVNY
+1252 
-1260 SVRPPKKTWK
+1260 VRPPRKTWK

-1366 FNLSE
+1366 FDLSK
-1371 DAEKKLPENNSTQ
+1371 DAERKLPENNSTL
-1384 VDNVPLIS
+1384 VDV

>member
-235 LIVDRPDGGYDVVAG
+235 LIVDRPDGGYDVVAD

-348 VQCERASKL
+348 VQCE
-357 KRIQTQQM
+357 
-365 NLEESKTEAIF
+365 
-376 YLRLQN
+376 
-382 EQIRIKHLK
+382 
-391 TQLKLI
+391 
-397 KHEQELKLLIEKQ
+397 
-410 EQLQAEHDEIK
+410 
-421 DAVEHHKQL
+421 
-430 ALTSQRE
+430 
-437 LDSLKKKKNTAVAAA
+437 
-452 ENVRN
+452 
-457 QYSQFEK
+457 
-464 NAEKAKKDLS
+464 
-474 TLRLEE
+474 RLEE

-797 LVEMSGSM
+797 LVEMSGKFVFSCEIVLHAKKIISGSM

-878 NALQMLREREVI
+878 NALQMLREREV
-890 LKRELKQAKQIFDRS
+890 
-905 ISAENR
+905 
-911 MLNLESEIEQLEKD
+911 
-925 LKVELNKQSSL
+925 ELNKQSSL

-972 QNKLKKGDV
+972 QNKLKKGD
-981 EARTAEKNISS
+981 
-992 TEKALERTVVEI
+992 KALERTVVEI

-1059 VQELSSHLIDVKAA
+1059 VQELSSHLIDVNAA
-1073 LKEAT
+1073 LKETT